1 MNDNTVKV
9 VGIVALAVVIGMF
22 FFWYMSPYQ
31 QCVRAAEAN
40 NNYNPAAG
48 CLRLMNGR

>member
-9 VGIVALAVVIGMF
+9 VGIVALVVVIGMF

-40 NNYNPAAG
+40 KAHMPAAA
-48 CLRLMNGR
+48 CLKLMNGR